1 MWCQRFARGGCL
13 LAGLLGASVWAQGV
27 SSGAP
32 VRILVG
38 APAGGSTDTM
48 ARAVAQAMGQ
58 QLGRT
63 VVVENR
69 LGAGGNLAAEAVA
82 RAAPDGQ
89 TLLMSFTSHA
99 INASLYPRLPFDP
112 VKDFTP
118 LTMVSTSPSV
128 LVAHPSLAV
137 NNVAELVALAKAKPG
152 EISSASSGNGSTGH
166 IATEVFSSRAGV
178 KLMNVFY
185 KGNSQAVIDV
195 ISGQTNLIFDQVST
209 AASHVRAG
217 KVRALA
223 VTSTNRSPLFPDI
236 PTMAEAGYP
245 GYEDVTL
252 NMLLAPAGTPKEI
265 VAKIHADVAKAFAQ
279 PELVARFVER
289 SIELVASP
297 SPEEFGQLI
306 RSEVARLGK
315 VAREAGIKAE

>member
-1 MWCQRFARGGCL
+1 
-13 LAGLLGASVWAQGV
+13 
-27 SSGAP
+27 
-32 VRILVG
+32 
-38 APAGGSTDTM
+38 
-48 ARAVAQAMGQ
+48 
-58 QLGRT
+58 
-63 VVVENR
+63 
-69 LGAGGNLAAEAVA
+69 
-82 RAAPDGQ
+82 
-89 TLLMSFTSHA
+89 
-99 INASLYPRLPFDP
+99 
-112 VKDFTP
+112 
-118 LTMVSTSPSV
+118 
-128 LVAHPSLAV
+128 
-137 NNVAELVALAKAKPG
+137 
-152 EISSASSGNGSTGH
+152 
-166 IATEVFSSRAGV
+166 
-178 KLMNVFY
+178 MNVFY

-297 SPEEFGQLI
+297 SPEEFSQLI

-315 VAREAGIKAE
+315 VTREADIKAE

>member
-1 MWCQRFARGGCL
+1 MDPELRDLVSGSPPAGRLARDSSALRTFTFAEGVVMLVLGV
-13 LAGLLGASVWAQGV
+13 LALIFPVLASVWVTAMVAIGFLV
-27 SSGAP
+27 SG
-32 VRILVG
+32 IVG
-38 APAGGSTDTM
+38 WVNTLARTSRLST
-48 ARAVAQAMGQ
+48 AI
-58 QLGRT
+58 
-63 VVVENR
+63 
-69 LGAGGNLAAEAVA
+69 
-82 RAAPDGQ
+82 
-89 TLLMSFTSHA
+89 SFW
-99 INASLYPRLPFDP
+99 R
-112 VKDFTP
+112 FT
-118 LTMVSTSPSV
+118 VSTLFLVAGPSV
-128 LVAHPSLAV
+128 PARTI
-137 NNVAELVALAKAKPG
+137 AELVALAKSKPG

-223 VTSTNRSPLFPDI
+223 VTSTQRSPLFPDI

-297 SPEEFGQLI
+297 SPEEFGLLI